1 MVRSWNVAGIDMR
14 AARLPQAAP
23 GAVGCPDFGRRR
35 DDIVLQLTEGRPW
48 VWRGPAKKMRKKSG
62 PNPT

>member
-23 GAVGCPDFGRRR
+23 GAVGGPDFGCRR
-35 DDIVLQLTEGRPW
+35 DNISLQLTKAANWLGAAW
-48 VWRGPAKKMRKKSG
+48 
-62 PNPT
+62 